1 MLAFPPLTDGG
12 RPDAATGGRADGMP
26 SFGGAHLPLT
36 VSGAVAAVNVR
47 HGHGA
52 PRRPS
57 T

>member
-52 PRRPS
+52 PRRPR